1 MSLTINDSTLSGRPP
16 KQKLKDML
24 IVDVD
29 VHVNETPA
37 ALAPYCEMPWRK
49 SLEAL
54 IEVPQGYL
62 NIPSYAQAQSPWPI
76 FPNSSGQRRKIVT
89 SAKEMRKDLD
99 DLGVDIGIL
108 FPDFFLFHA
117 ALQQPDY
124 AVALA
129 KAYNRW
135 LVEKWLSEDNNLK
148 GAVLAPH
155 HDPVA
160 AAAEIRH
167 YAKHKNVKAIYL
179 PTAMV
184 DPLYGHRRYDPVYEA
199 AQETNLPVFFHSVTN
214 VHPNFPFNMQGFT
227 TLFSAHVLAHPFSCI
242 ANLLSML
249 ETGVPVRFPNL
260 RIAFTEAGI
269 GWVPWIMLRID
280 KEYNERRRDLPF
292 YNDRPSTYMKNMF
305 FSTQPIEEPA
315 NLRELAT
322 FLSLFDGE
330 NSVIFSSDW
339 PHHDFDHP
347 SKILQ
352 IPISDE
358 ARRKI
363 LGTNALRLLNL
374 EGVVDEKQRSVSVES
389 R

>member
-1 MSLTINDSTLSGRPP
+1 MKMPTTDSTLAGRGP

-54 IEVPQGYL
+54 NDIPQGYL
-62 NIPSYAQAQSPWPI
+62 DIPGFAQAMAPWPP
-76 FPNSSGQRRKIVT
+76 FPNSSGKRRKTVT
-89 SAKEMRKDLD
+89 SAMEMRKDLD
-99 DLGVDIGIL
+99 DLGVDIGVL

-117 ALQQPDY
+117 ALQQADY

-135 LVEKWLSEDNNLK
+135 LSDEWLSGDNGLK

-160 AAAEIRH
+160 AAAEIRR
-167 YAKHKNVKAIYL
+167 YAKHKNVKAVYL

-184 DPLYGHRRYDPVYEA
+184 DPLYGHRRYDPLYEA
-199 AQETNLPVFFHSVTN
+199 AQETNLPVFFHSVTCI
-214 VHPNFPFNMQGFT
+214 HPAFPFNMQGFS
-227 TLFSAHVLAHPFSCI
+227 TLFSAHVLSHPFSCI
-242 ANLLSML
+242 ANLLSMI

-292 YNDRPSTYMKNMF
+292 YTDRPSTYISKMF

-315 NLRELAT
+315 NLKEMAT
-322 FLSLFDGE
+322 FLSLFNGE
-330 NSVIFSSDW
+330 DSVIFSSDW

-347 SKILQ
+347 SKVLQ
-352 IPISDE
+352 IPIADE
-358 ARRKI
+358 VRRKI

-374 EGVVDEKQRSVSVES
+374 EGVKR
-389 R
+389 

>member
-1 MSLTINDSTLSGRPP
+1 MSSITTDSTLAGRGP

-24 IVDVD
+24 VVDVD
-29 VHVNETPA
+29 VHVNEVPA
-37 ALAPYCEMPWRK
+37 ALVPYCEMPWRK
-49 SLEAL
+49 SLQAL
-54 IEVPQGYL
+54 TGVPQGYL
-62 NIPSYAQAQSPWPI
+62 NIPGYAQAMAPWPI
-76 FPNSSGQRRKIVT
+76 FPNSSGQRRKTVT

-117 ALQQPDY
+117 ALQQVDY

-135 LVEKWLSEDNNLK
+135 LLEEWLTEDNGLK
-148 GAVLAPH
+148 GAVMAPH

-160 AAAEIRH
+160 AAGEIRVH
-167 YAKHKNVKAIYL
+167 AKHKNVKAIYL

-184 DPLYGHRRYDPVYEA
+184 DPLYGHRRYDPVYQA
-199 AQETNLPVFFHSVTN
+199 AQETNLPIFFHSVTCI
-214 VHPNFPFNMQGFT
+214 HPAFPFNMQGFT
-227 TLFSAHVLAHPFSCI
+227 TQFSAHILAHPFSCI
-242 ANLLSML
+242 ANLLSMI

-269 GWVPWIMLRID
+269 GWVPWILLRID

-292 YNDRPSTYMKNMF
+292 YKESPSHLVKKMF

-315 NLRELAT
+315 NMRDLAI
-322 FLSLFDGE
+322 FLSLFNGE
-330 NSVIFSSDW
+330 DSVIFSSDW

-347 SKILQ
+347 SKVLQ
-352 IPISDE
+352 IPLSDE

-363 LGTNALRLLNL
+363 LGTNAMRLLNL
-374 EGVVDEKQRSVSVES
+374 EEGR

>member
-1 MSLTINDSTLSGRPP
+1 MGSPTTDSTLEGRGP

-37 ALAPYCEMPWRK
+37 ALLPFCEMPWRK
-49 SLEAL
+49 SLQAL
-54 IEVPQGYL
+54 TRVPQGYL
-62 NIPSYAQAQSPWPI
+62 NIPGYAQAMAPWPI
-76 FPNSSGQRRKIVT
+76 FPDSSGQRRKTVT

-99 DLGVDIGIL
+99 DLGVDIAVL

-117 ALQQPDY
+117 ALQQADY

-135 LVEKWLSEDNNLK
+135 LVEEWLGDDNGLK

-155 HDPVA
+155 HDPLV
-160 AAAEIRH
+160 AAAEIRRH
-167 YAKHKNVKAIYL
+167 AKHKNIKAVYL

-184 DPLYGHRRYDPVYEA
+184 DPLYGHRRYDPLYEA
-199 AQETNLPVFFHSVTN
+199 AQETNLPVFFHSVTCI
-214 VHPNFPFNMQGFT
+214 HPAFPFNMQGFS
-227 TLFSAHVLAHPFSCI
+227 TLFSAHILSHPFSCI

-260 RIAFTEAGI
+260 RVAFTEAGI

-280 KEYNERRRDLPF
+280 KEYNERRRDVPF
-292 YNDRPSTYMKNMF
+292 YTDRPSNYIRKMF

-315 NLRELAT
+315 NLQEMAT
-322 FLSLFDGE
+322 FLSLFNGE
-330 NSVIFSSDW
+330 DSVIFSSDW

-347 SKILQ
+347 SKVLQ
-352 IPISDE
+352 IPVSDE

-374 EGVVDEKQRSVSVES
+374 EGVKR
-389 R
+389 